1 MGGGREQKMPHPHPP
16 LLTSFEGEGDFGVAL
31 IHQPSRQA
39 QLARG
44 MARRGSP
51 PLLAER
57 GEGKGGAIASFDM
70 TTRLTISH
78 VGHRGDGVAD
88 GRFVPYSLPG
98 EVVEVA
104 GEAERAAPARILKP
118 SPDRVEP
125 PCPYFGTCGGCAL
138 QHWASTPYLDWKR
151 DLVATAL
158 RQHGLAAEIAPT
170 IDAHGEGRRRV
181 TLHARRG
188 DGRELK
194 VGFAA
199 ARSHAIIA
207 IDACPLLAPSLDTAL
222 PAARV
227 VARVLEGIG
236 KPLDIQITATAEGLD
251 VELRGAGRLAEKE
264 RLALIAAANA
274 AGLVRLTNHGD
285 LVMQREPPTLAVYGI
300 RVPLPPGAFLQAT
313 EAGENA
319 LAGLVLDAVGKAKSV
334 ADLFCGIGPFALR
347 LARRAKVLAADSD
360 AQAIAAL
367 AAATRNASGLKP
379 IRAEARDLFRRP
391 YMAKDLKGLDAVVF
405 DPPRAG
411 AEAQVAILA
420 KADIGGIVA
429 VSCNPG
435 TFARDAAILGAAG
448 WKLGTVTPVDQFKW
462 SAHVELVAAFTR

>member
-1 MGGGREQKMPHPHPP
+1 
-16 LLTSFEGEGDFGVAL
+16 
-31 IHQPSRQA
+31 
-39 QLARG
+39 
-44 MARRGSP
+44 
-51 PLLAER
+51 
-57 GEGKGGAIASFDM
+57 M
-70 TTRLTISH
+70 TERLTISH
-78 VGHRGDGVAD
+78 VGHRGDGVSD

-104 GEAERAAPARILKP
+104 GDAERAAPARIVTP

-125 PCPYFGTCGGCAL
+125 PCPHFGTCGGCAL
-138 QHWASTPYLDWKR
+138 QHWASAPYLDWKR
-151 DLVATAL
+151 DIVAAAL
-158 RQHGLAAEIAPT
+158 RQHGLAPEIAPA

-188 DGRELK
+188 DGRHLK

-207 IDACPLLAPSLDTAL
+207 IDACPLLAPSLDGAL
-222 PAARV
+222 PAARTI
-227 VARVLEGIG
+227 AAALEGIA
-236 KPLDIQITATAEGLD
+236 KPLDIQITATAQGLD
-251 VELRGAGRLAEKE
+251 MELRGAGRLAETE
-264 RLALIAAANA
+264 RLALIAAGNA
-274 AGLVRLTNHGD
+274 ARLVRLTNHGD
-285 LVMQREPPTLAVYGI
+285 LVMQREPPTVSVDGM

-313 EAGENA
+313 DAGEA
-319 LAGLVLDAVGKAKSV
+319 TLAGLVLDAVGKAKSV

-347 LARRAKVLAADSD
+347 LARRAKVLAADAD
-360 AQAIAAL
+360 AQAVAAL

-391 YMAKDLKGLDAVVF
+391 YLTRDLKGLDAVVF

-411 AEAQVAILA
+411 AEAQVAQLA
-420 KADIGGIVA
+420 KADIGRIVA

-435 TFARDAAILGAAG
+435 TFARDASILVAAG

-462 SAHVELVAAFTR
+462 SAHVELVATFTR

>member
-1 MGGGREQKMPHPHPP
+1 M
-16 LLTSFEGEGDFGVAL
+16 S
-31 IHQPSRQA
+31 
-39 QLARG
+39 
-44 MARRGSP
+44 
-51 PLLAER
+51 ER
-57 GEGKGGAIASFDM
+57 M
-70 TTRLTISH
+70 TISH
-78 VGHRGDGVAD
+78 VGHRGDGVSD

-104 GEAERAAPARILKP
+104 GDGERAALARIVTP

-125 PCPYFGTCGGCAL
+125 PCPHFGTCGGCAL
-138 QHWASTPYLDWKR
+138 QHWASAPYLDWKR
-151 DLVATAL
+151 DIVAAAL
-158 RQHGLAAEIAPT
+158 RQHGLGAEIAPA

-188 DGRELK
+188 DGRHLK

-199 ARSHAIIA
+199 ARSHAIVA
-207 IDACPLLAPSLDTAL
+207 IDACPLLAPSLDGAL
-222 PAARV
+222 PAARTI
-227 VARVLEGIG
+227 AAALEGIG
-236 KPLDIQITATAEGLD
+236 KPLDIQITATAQGLD
-251 VELRGAGRLAEKE
+251 MELRGAGRLAEKE
-264 RLALIAAANA
+264 RLGLIAAGNA
-274 AGLVRLTNHGD
+274 ARLVRLTNHGD
-285 LVMQREPPTLAVYGI
+285 LVMQREPPTVAVDGI

-313 EAGENA
+313 EAGETV
-319 LAGLVLDAVGKAKSV
+319 LAGLVLEAVGKAKSV

-360 AQAIAAL
+360 AQAVAAL

-391 YMAKDLKGLDAVVF
+391 YLTRDLKGLDAVVF

-411 AEAQVAILA
+411 AEAQVAMLA
-420 KADIGGIVA
+420 KADIGRIVA

-435 TFARDAAILGAAG
+435 TFARDAAILVAAG

-462 SAHVELVAAFTR
+462 SAHVELVASFTR

>member
-1 MGGGREQKMPHPHPP
+1 
-16 LLTSFEGEGDFGVAL
+16 
-31 IHQPSRQA
+31 
-39 QLARG
+39 
-44 MARRGSP
+44 
-51 PLLAER
+51 
-57 GEGKGGAIASFDM
+57 M
-70 TTRLTISH
+70 TERLTISH
-78 VGHRGDGVAD
+78 VGHRGDGVAE

-104 GEAERAAPARILKP
+104 GEAERAAPARILNR

-125 PCPYFGTCGGCAL
+125 PCPHFGTCGGCAL
-138 QHWASTPYLDWKR
+138 QHWASAPYLDWKR
-151 DLVATAL
+151 EIVATAL
-158 RQHGLAAEIAPT
+158 RQHGLSTEVAPT

-188 DGRELK
+188 DGRDLK

-207 IDACPLLAPSLDTAL
+207 IDACPLLAPSLGQAL
-222 PAARV
+222 PAARAI
-227 VARVLEGIG
+227 ARVLEGLG
-236 KPLDIQITATAEGLD
+236 KPLDIQITATAQGLD
-251 VELRGAGRLAEKE
+251 MELRGAGRLAEPQ
-264 RLALIAAANA
+264 RLGLIKAANA
-274 AGLVRLTNHGD
+274 VRLARLSNHGD
-285 LVMQREPPTLAVYGI
+285 LVMQREPPTIAVDGM

-313 EAGENA
+313 EAGEAA
-319 LAGLVLDAVGKAKSV
+319 LAALVLGAVGKAKSV

-347 LARRAKVLAADSD
+347 LARQAKVLAADSD
-360 AQAIAAL
+360 AQAVAAL
-367 AAATRNASGLKP
+367 AAATRNALGLKP

-391 YMAKDLKGLDAVVF
+391 YMAKDLKGLDAFVF

-411 AEAQVAILA
+411 AEAQVTAMA
-420 KADIGGIVA
+420 KADIGRIVA

-435 TFARDAAILGAAG
+435 TFARDAAILVASG